1 MSFITDLLTGGAG
14 SVVTAV
20 ANGVDLL
27 TTSDQERLAAE
38 NEAKRIGLEETQAYL
53 QDTQSARDMQMV
65 ALQQDDLF
73 SKRFVYWF
81 AIVWSLFAMGFM
93 LTITLADIPQDNLR
107 MVDTILGFLL
117 GTAIAGIFNFFLGT
131 SVSSR
136 RKDDTI
142 SSLARG
148 KE

>member
-1 MSFITDLLTGGAG
+1 MSFLSDLLTGGAG
-14 SVVTAV
+14 TVVDAV
-20 ANGVDLL
+20 VKGIDVL
-27 TTSDQERLAAE
+27 TTSDKERLAAE
-38 NEAKRIGLEETQAYL
+38 NELERIGLEREQAYL
-53 QDTQSARDMQMV
+53 QDTQSARDMQMA

>member
-1 MSFITDLLTGGAG
+1 MSFLTNLLSGGTGSLIKDVGEAVGQFVTTDK
-14 SVVTAV
+14 
-20 ANGVDLL
+20 
-27 TTSDQERLAAE
+27 ERLAAE
-38 NEAKRIGLEETQAYL
+38 NELQRIGLEREQAYL
-53 QDTQSARDMQMV
+53 QDTQDARHMQV
-65 ALQQDDLF
+65 AALAQNDLF
-73 SKRFVYWF
+73 AKRFVYVF
-81 AIVWSLFAMGFM
+81 AALWSLFAMGFM
-93 LTITLADIPQDNLR
+93 LLITLADIPTENLR

-117 GTAIAGIFNFFLGT
+117 GSAIASIFNFFLGT

>member
-20 ANGVDLL
+20 AKGVDLL

-38 NEAKRIGLEETQAYL
+38 AEMERIGLEREQAYL
-53 QDTQSARDMQMV
+53 QDTQNARQMQV
-65 ALQQDDLF
+65 AALQHDDVF
-73 SKRFVYWF
+73 SKRFIYWF
-81 AIVWSLFAMGFM
+81 AIVWSLFAMTFM
-93 LTITLADIPQDNLR
+93 LTVTLADIPEPNQR

-136 RKDDTI
+136 HKDTTI
-142 SSLARG
+142 SNLARG

>member
-20 ANGVDLL
+20 AKGVDLL